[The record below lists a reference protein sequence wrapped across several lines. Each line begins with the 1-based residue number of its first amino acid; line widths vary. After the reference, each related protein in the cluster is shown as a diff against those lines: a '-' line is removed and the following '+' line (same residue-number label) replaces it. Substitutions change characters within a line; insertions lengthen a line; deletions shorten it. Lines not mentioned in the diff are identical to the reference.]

1 MTEQEK
7 LDNLRAM
14 CGMSSTEISDTTLTI
29 YLGNAKNIILRK
41 AFPLVADFVRIALPV
56 KYESLQVE
64 IANELVLKRGAEG
77 EVSHKENGVNRSYE
91 SGGVSSFLLSQIV
104 PCTRVISVTNESAT

>member
-7 LDNLRAM
+7 LDNLRVM
-14 CGMSSTEISDTTLTI
+14 CGMSASEIPDTTLTI

-41 AFPLVADFVRIALPV
+41 AYPLVADFAAMALPV

-77 EVSHKENGVNRSYE
+77 EVSHNENGVNRSYE
-91 SGGVSSFLLSQIV
+91 NGGISSFLLDQIV
-104 PCTRVISVTNESAT
+104 PCTRVISITNENAI

>member
-14 CGMSSTEISDTTLTI
+14 CGLSSTEISDTTLTI

-41 AFPLVADFVRIALPV
+41 AFPLVPDFAARGFPV
-56 KYESLQVE
+56 K
-64 IANELVLKRGAEG
+64 
-77 EVSHKENGVNRSYE
+77 
-91 SGGVSSFLLSQIV
+91 
-104 PCTRVISVTNESAT
+104 

>member
-41 AFPLVADFVRIALPV
+41 AYPLVADFAAIAMPV
-56 KYESLQVE
+56 KYDSLQVE

-77 EVSHKENGVNRSYE
+77 EISHNENGVNRSYE
-91 SGGVSSFLLSQIV
+91 SGGVSSFLLNQIV
-104 PCTRVISVTNESAT
+104 PCTRVITITNESAT